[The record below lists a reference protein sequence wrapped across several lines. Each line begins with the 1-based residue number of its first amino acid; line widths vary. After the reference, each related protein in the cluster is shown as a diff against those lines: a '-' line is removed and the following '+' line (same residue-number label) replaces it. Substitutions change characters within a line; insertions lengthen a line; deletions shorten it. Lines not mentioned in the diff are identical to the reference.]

1 MVRADGDP
9 FRAAPG
15 VPPTPRRPH
24 GRAGIVVR
32 ELRRNHG
39 ATAGAIIL
47 GLLILV
53 ALAASAIAPHDPITV
68 VADDSLKPPSAQH
81 LLGAD
86 RYGRDVLSRLIF
98 GTRISLAIG
107 VLSVG
112 IGAAVGVPTGLVAG
126 WMSGTVDTVISRVTD
141 AMLAMPGILL
151 ALSIITV
158 LGPGL
163 NNAMIAVGIASVPTY
178 VRLVRGSVLSVKENM
193 YLEAARVMG
202 CSTMRLMFRHVLP
215 NVGAPIIVL
224 SSLGM
229 GTAILSAAGL
239 SFLGLGAQP
248 PTPEWGAAVSEGRDV
263 LDSAWW
269 VSTFPSLAIMFA
281 VLSVNL
287 LGDGLRDALDPRL
300 RGR

>member
-1 MVRADGDP
+1 MLRAEGDP
-9 FRAAPG
+9 LRNKSAPLITARPAQNRASL
-15 VPPTPRRPH
+15 VL
-24 GRAGIVVR
+24 R
-32 ELRRNHG
+32 ELRRNRG
-39 ATAGAIIL
+39 ATVGGIAL
-47 GLLILV
+47 GLLVLL
-53 ALAASAIAPHDPITV
+53 ALAAPVIVPRNPIQV
-68 VADDSLKPPSAQH
+68 VPDDSLEPPSAQH

-112 IGAAVGVPTGLVAG
+112 IGAAIGVPIGLIAG
-126 WMSGTVDTVISRVTD
+126 WMGGAIDTVISRVTD

-158 LGPGL
+158 LGAGL

-178 VRLVRGSVLSVKENM
+178 IRLVRGLVLSAKENV

-202 CSTMRLMFRHVLP
+202 CSTTRVMFRHVLP
-215 NVGAPIIVL
+215 NVGASIIVL

-229 GTAILSAAGL
+229 GTAILSAASL

-248 PTPEWGAAVSEGRDV
+248 PTAEWGAAVSEGRDV
-263 LDSAWW
+263 LDTAWW
-269 VSTFPSLAIMFA
+269 VSTFPSLAIMIA
-281 VLSVNL
+281 VLSINL